1 MKSGRNK
8 FCVMSLSPTSMQQR
22 MARHNAI
29 QLLIGWLAL
38 LGSGI
43 ATVAT
48 FWLFR
53 ALWLMTASFFITDPW
68 SGVGWVCGLVGTGL
82 IFWAGWRQAH
92 REEPAY
98 YETDN
103 SSLGPA
109 FGSAFWIDLEMTF
122 LMIALVVLYRSLLL
136 APLLYVT
143 ARRRFQ
149 KSIVPQRGKAERLCA
164 LWGNLVSQGKWQ
176 SMTDFASCVEDI
188 HDLIDIGMLEY
199 SSRTRRFKPAIARIE
214 ELGMDSE
221 PSLPN
226 FTTTDPGNPRSGSD
240 ARP

>member
-1 MKSGRNK
+1 MKTGLNK
-8 FCVMSLSPTSMQQR
+8 FCVMSLSPKSMQQR

-38 LGSGI
+38 VGSGV

-53 ALWLMTASFFITDPW
+53 ALWLVTASFFITDPW
-68 SGVGWVCGLVGTGL
+68 PGAGWVCGLVGTGL
-82 IFWAGWRQAH
+82 IFWAGWRLAH

-98 YETDN
+98 YETDK
-103 SSLGPA
+103 SGLV
-109 FGSAFWIDLEMTF
+109 SAFWIDLEMT
-122 LMIALVVLYRSLLL
+122 LLLIALVVLYKILLL

-149 KSIVPQRGKAERLCA
+149 KCIELKRGKAERLCA
-164 LWGNLVSQGKWQ
+164 LWENLVSQGKRQ

-199 SSRTRRFKPAIARIE
+199 SSGTRRFQPAIARMK
-214 ELGMDSE
+214 ELGINSE

-226 FTTTDPGNPRSGSD
+226 FTTTGPGNPRSGSD